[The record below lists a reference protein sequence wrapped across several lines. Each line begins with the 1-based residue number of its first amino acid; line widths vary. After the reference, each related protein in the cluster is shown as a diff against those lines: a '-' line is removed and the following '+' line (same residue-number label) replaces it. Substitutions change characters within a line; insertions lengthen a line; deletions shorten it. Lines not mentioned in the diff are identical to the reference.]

1 MKAKNPFDPQWPAQP
16 DWITSRP
23 ARAITPQMYWCA
35 QLPSKKG
42 GINPKRKENEN
53 VSATASMTKFRQE
66 NDTFGRNLLKL
77 CICNNILLLKLLTK
91 DNTSHGAV
99 AIHTPTHNNGPAA
112 LYPLLTMTNGWLR
125 QFSSVFV
132 FLFLHRIYS
141 GDPWAHWMTQVQ
153 ALKSSSSS
161 ESPDSL
167 RGRKDCVSIKARCL
181 MYLLIL
187 TVRGKHQARF
197 SPTLVWKKH
206 ETDTQLKTME
216 TNTRMQNYIPMFIA
230 ITSRNNNDASNT
242 VLPCQCSITGFK
254 WAMGLRRT

>member
-1 MKAKNPFDPQWPAQP
+1 MVPSASTCPHTMDLLSSLYSQWLMA
-16 DWITSRP
+16 DS
-23 ARAITPQMYWCA
+23 
-35 QLPSKKG
+35 
-42 GINPKRKENEN
+42 
-53 VSATASMTKFRQE
+53 
-66 NDTFGRNLLKL
+66 
-77 CICNNILLLKLLTK
+77 
-91 DNTSHGAV
+91 
-99 AIHTPTHNNGPAA
+99 
-112 LYPLLTMTNGWLR
+112 R
-125 QFSSVFV
+125 QFCF
-132 FLFLHRIYS
+132 FFLHRIYS